1 MLKPAETS
9 QSPITII
16 NADGE
21 IHIVEVMRLLVS
33 KARLVIGG
41 SLLAGVVAVGL
52 SFLITPTFTAAT
64 VILPPAQSS
73 SSTGLAMLAGQLGGA
88 LGGLAGAA
96 ASIKNPADQYV
107 SMLKSRN
114 VADRL
119 IERFNLKSAYDRE
132 LMVETRDEL
141 TERTRIVAGM
151 KDGLITIEVDD
162 NDPTRAAAIANAY
175 SDELRRLTTDFAIGE
190 ASQRRAF
197 FEAQLKQVREALTV
211 AERDLGTSGITDEAL
226 KAAPDAAITGMA
238 RLHAKITAQEVT
250 IQSLSGFV
258 TEDHPDLRVAR
269 AELAALKSQEARMHG
284 PTTPDGPSSGYM
296 SKYRE
301 FKYNLALFEIIAQQY
316 ELARLDEARESKNIQ
331 VIDIATAPE
340 RKSRP
345 KRGLIGVVVTIL
357 ASICIAG
364 VVVFSHLRVGDVPVS
379 RS

>member
-1 MLKPAETS
+1 
-9 QSPITII
+9 
-16 NADGE
+16 
-21 IHIVEVMRLLVS
+21 
-33 KARLVIGG
+33 
-41 SLLAGVVAVGL
+41 VAVGL

-132 LMVETRDEL
+132 LMVETRVEL
-141 TERTRIVAGM
+141 AERTRIVAGM

-175 SDELRRLTTDFAIGE
+175 SDELRRLTMDFAIGE

-269 AELAALKSQEARMHG
+269 AELAALKSQETRMHG

-316 ELARLDEARESKNIQ
+316 ELARLDEARESKSIQ

-357 ASICIAG
+357 TSICIAG

>member
-132 LMVETRDEL
+132 LMVETRVEL
-141 TERTRIVAGM
+141 AERTRIVAGM

-175 SDELRRLTTDFAIGE
+175 SDELRRLTMDFAIGE

-269 AELAALKSQEARMHG
+269 AELAALKSQETRMHG

-316 ELARLDEARESKNIQ
+316 ELARLDEARESKSIQ

-357 ASICIAG
+357 TSICIAG

>member
-175 SDELRRLTTDFAIGE
+175 SDELRRLTMDFAIGE

-269 AELAALKSQEARMHG
+269 AELAALKSQETRMHG

-316 ELARLDEARESKNIQ
+316 ELARLDEARESKSIQ

-345 KRGLIGVVVTIL
+345 KRGLIGVVVSIL
-357 ASICIAG
+357 TSICIAG

>member
-175 SDELRRLTTDFAIGE
+175 SDELRRLTMDFAIGE

-269 AELAALKSQEARMHG
+269 AELAALKSQETRMHG

-316 ELARLDEARESKNIQ
+316 ELARLDEARESKSIQ

-357 ASICIAG
+357 TSICIAG